1 MLLLWQKMSAKQTQ
15 SNLKVRDEF
24 YPLPNPCL
32 VSGAMPDYSGFVLWD
47 IVSYSCKIKSGIKS
61 YFLSTGFGPTVWEVC
76 LPRKHLYSVPMSWPW
91 QSEILKTNPA
101 VIAPLALVFLL
112 LLPQFKSHI
121 VLAACI
127 SSVVRVFMTS
137 ECREAKLLGST
148 ECLLLNLAITASAD
162 TAGLLSF
169 RGLGE
174 EQNASC

>member
-1 MLLLWQKMSAKQTQ
+1 
-15 SNLKVRDEF
+15 
-24 YPLPNPCL
+24 
-32 VSGAMPDYSGFVLWD
+32 
-47 IVSYSCKIKSGIKS
+47 
-61 YFLSTGFGPTVWEVC
+61 
-76 LPRKHLYSVPMSWPW
+76 MSWPW

-101 VIAPLALVFLL
+101 VIALLALVFLL

-169 RGLGE
+169 RGLVE